1 MSPRSSQRALH
12 YGAKINEL
20 IIETPI
26 KTKIKG
32 LLIYFEN
39 GRNSSL
45 KKRRPR
51 KSSILRCK

>member
-32 LLIYFEN
+32 LLNYFEN
-39 GRNSSL
+39 GGIPL
-45 KKRRPR
+45 LRRGGLENPPF
-51 KSSILRCK
+51 